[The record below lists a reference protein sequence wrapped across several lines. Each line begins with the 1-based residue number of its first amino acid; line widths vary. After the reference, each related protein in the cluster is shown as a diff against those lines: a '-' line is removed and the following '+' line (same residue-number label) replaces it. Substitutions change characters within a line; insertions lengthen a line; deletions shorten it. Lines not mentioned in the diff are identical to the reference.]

1 MGKFKEI
8 FESTSADMYSSI
20 ALVIFVGV
28 FILVTLWAITRKKK
42 TVDRWASMPLHDDP
56 NDLVED
62 RSQPK
67 PQD

>member
-8 FESTSADMYSSI
+8 FESTSADMLSSV
-20 ALVIFVGV
+20 ALVIFVSV
-28 FILVTLWAITRKKK
+28 FVLVTLWVLTRKKK

-56 NDLVED
+56 DDIVED
-62 RSQPK
+62 RSKPK